1 MTIEGIKRKYDVE
14 QFVESVIPIPIKP
27 IDGITLLVGSSG
39 SGKST
44 ILKAWGYNETYIED
58 TSNTIEVF
66 KTPQDGER
74 MLLAFGLRSIPTW
87 FRPLRT
93 LSCGERHRAECAIRV
108 SRGEATLDEFT
119 STVDRHT
126 AKSLAASVRKYH
138 TDGLLVIA
146 SCHRDIIDWLQPD
159 HIYDTDRRVWLPRGL
174 VQRPSIT
181 LSIRGATT
189 ADWRMFKDHHYLNSN
204 LHKSCRCYMAE
215 WEGEPVAFVGVIHR
229 CCAQIPLYYAES
241 RIVVRPQFQGLG
253 IGVAMSET
261 IAEEFVNCG
270 HRYFSKT
277 AHPALG
283 EHRNRSLKWRA
294 TSTNMKARLSYI
306 DKQSRLPRVS
316 KTHGKSADSLLR
328 DATRVCY
335 SHEFIGDIK

>member
-1 MTIEGIKRKYDVE
+1 MI
-14 QFVESVIPIPIKP
+14 
-27 IDGITLLVGSSG
+27 VGSSG

-44 ILKAWGYNETYIED
+44 ILKAWGHNESCID
-58 TSNTIEVF
+58 DSVNTIELF
-66 KTPQDGER
+66 ESAEDGER

-108 SRGEATLDEFT
+108 SRGETTLDEFT

-126 AKSLAASVRKYH
+126 AKSLAASVRKHH
-138 TDGLLVIA
+138 TDGLLVVA

-174 VQRPSIT
+174 VQRPAIT
-181 LSIRGATT
+181 LSIRGTT
-189 ADWRMFKDHHYLNSN
+189 RADWGLFKDHHYLNSN
-204 LHKSCRCYMAE
+204 LHKACRCYIAE
-215 WEGEPVAFVGVIHR
+215 WDGEPVAFVGVIHR

-253 IGVAMSET
+253 IGVAMSE
-261 IAEEFVNCG
+261 AVASEFVSRG

-283 EHRNRSLKWRA
+283 EHRNKSSKWLA
-294 TSTNMKARLSYI
+294 TSTNMKARSSYI
-306 DKQSRLPRVS
+306 DKQSGLPRVS
-316 KTHGKSADSLLR
+316 KSHGKTADSLSR
-328 DATRVCY
+328 DSTRACY
-335 SHEFIGDIK
+335 SHEFIGVPA